1 MSLSTLRNRR
11 VWSRRLT
18 DPQNLV
24 RQGLYYNYD
33 YYKKLGTGA
42 FVNEDMIVEK
52 HICKF
57 VMTQSL
63 LHVLIFCLST
73 LSRYDPSN
81 PDV

>member
-18 DPQNLV
+18 YLQNLV

-57 VMTQSL
+57 IVTESL
-63 LHVLIFCLST
+63 LYVLIFCLSA
-73 LSRYDPSN
+73 LSRYDPSDL
-81 PDV
+81 DV